1 MVYNGCMRIGNIEF
15 KNGLILAPMA
25 GITDVAFRSICVDF
39 GADAGITEMISAKAL
54 HYRNQKTEDLL
65 KIAPNEKI
73 KIIQIFGHEPDVM
86 AEICASKYVEPFDII
101 DINMG
106 CPAPKIVNNGDGSA
120 LMLNIPLAEEII
132 RACVGATCKPITVK
146 FRSGYDANNICA
158 IEFAKMCERAG
169 ASAITLHPRTRSQ
182 MYSGHADWEL
192 IKEVKKC
199 VNIPVIASGDVV
211 SKEAFDEIKTK
222 TNCDGVM
229 IGRGALGYPE
239 VFSEMVGKEV
249 VLSKVEIIKLHI
261 ALLREYFPENFI
273 TKHIRKHLLWYLKFE
288 RNVSELKVYI
298 STEPDLNKCVEAIE
312 RHFESKS

>member
-1 MVYNGCMRIGNIEF
+1 MRIGNIEF
-15 KNGLILAPMA
+15 KNGLLLAPMA

-39 GADAGITEMISAKAL
+39 GADAGVTEMISAKAL

-73 KIIQIFGHEPDVM
+73 KIIQLFGHEPEVM

-132 RACVGATCKPITVK
+132 RACVSATTKPITVK

-169 ASAITLHPRTRSQ
+169 ASAITVHPRTRSQ
-182 MYSGHADWEL
+182 MYSGKADWSIITE
-192 IKEVKKC
+192 IKKC
-199 VNIPVIASGDVV
+199 VNIPVISSGDVV
-211 SKEAFDEIKTK
+211 SKETYEQIKK
-222 TNCDGVM
+222 ETNCDGVM

-239 VFSEMVGKEV
+239 IFSEILDKDVNID
-249 VLSKVEIIKLHI
+249 KVDIIKKHI
-261 ALLREYFPENFI
+261 EILREYFPERFI

-288 RNVSELKVYI
+288 RNVSDLKVYI
-298 STEPDLNKCVEAIE
+298 STEPDLTKCIDAIASHYQNKC
-312 RHFESKS
+312 